1 GGGVAEWNREHTW
14 AKSHG
19 GFGTNPPAG
28 TDLHHLRPCDV
39 TVNSSRGNLHFD
51 TGGSP
56 VSDSSRYGQSGT
68 FPTGCSKDGDSWEPR
83 DEVKG
88 DVARMIFYMATRYEG
103 ENDSWQTAP
112 GIPPLEKVHFRKW
125 TNKSENPFR
134 LITQSKQPTV
144 VNVLF
149 GRYKRQGVVTVQ
161 TNNGR
166 FIFAEIVDDWHGISF
181 ALPWIIAVLGLVGL
195 VLTGTWLIL
204 RKILQPLNWLSD
216 GVYALGEGNLEH
228 RLPEKRGD
236 ELGNLA
242 KAFNRMSERIREMLS
257 AREQLLLDVS
267 HELRSP
273 LTRMKVALEFIPEDA
288 SRESLLDDVQEM
300 EQMVTEILETARL
313 KSEYGQLNL
322 QKTDLV
328 KLIQDICI
336 TFEGQTP
343 GIRFEN
349 APETCQTFADAEQIE
364 TVLKNLLANALKY
377 SPAENAPVEIRLKKS
392 DAGTLI
398 EIQDHGP
405 GIQDE
410 ELDLI
415 FEPFYRTDKSRNRKN
430 GGYGLGLSLCK
441 TIIEAHGGTIDVQ
454 SNTGKGAMFSLHLPK
469 SPSTI

>member
-1 GGGVAEWNREHTW
+1 MRLEWLKRPFNSVFTKLIAVMLVSGSLLVIVISAISWHGFRENRRIFFQNNL
-14 AKSHG
+14 AQY
-19 GFGTNPPAG
+19 GTYLVR
-28 TDLHHLRPCDV
+28 DLQE
-39 TVNSSRGNLHFD
+39 NLNLE
-51 TGGSP
+51 
-56 VSDSSRYGQSGT
+56 Y
-68 FPTGCSKDGDSWEPR
+68 
-83 DEVKG
+83 
-88 DVARMIFYMATRYEG
+88 ARELSQRLFLIIRFEG
-103 ENDSWQTAP
+103 KKDSWQTAS
-112 GIPPLEKVHFRKW
+112 GIPHLDKVNLRKLEE
-125 TNKSENPFR
+125 KSRTPVNPKFSGFE
-134 LITQSKQPTV
+134 TKFS
-144 VNVLF
+144 F
-149 GRYKRQGVVTVQ
+149 GRHQKQGIVIVDTEA
-161 TNNGR
+161 GR
-166 FIFAEIVDDWHGISF
+166 FIIAGSDSWSDLRQV
-181 ALPWIIAVLGLVGL
+181 LPWILTILGLIG
-195 VLTGTWLIL
+195 LIL
-204 RKILQPLNWLSD
+204 LGAWLTLRWILKPINWLSG
-216 GVYALGEGNLEH
+216 GVVALGKGNLEH

-236 ELGNLA
+236 ELGDLSL
-242 KAFNRMSERIREMLS
+242 AFNQMSERIREMLL

-288 SRESLLDDVQEM
+288 SRKSLLDDVQEM
-300 EQMVTEILETARL
+300 ELMVTEILETARL

-328 KLIQDICI
+328 KLIQDLCI

-377 SPAENAPVEIRLKKS
+377 SPAGNAPVEIRLKKS
-392 DAGTLI
+392 DAGMLI

-415 FEPFYRTDKSRNRKN
+415 FEPFYRTDKSRNRET

>member
-1 GGGVAEWNREHTW
+1 MRLEWLKRPFNSVFTKLIAVMLVSGSLLVIVISAISWHGFRENRRIFFQNNL
-14 AKSHG
+14 AQY
-19 GFGTNPPAG
+19 GTYLVR
-28 TDLHHLRPCDV
+28 DLQE
-39 TVNSSRGNLHFD
+39 NLNLE
-51 TGGSP
+51 
-56 VSDSSRYGQSGT
+56 Y
-68 FPTGCSKDGDSWEPR
+68 
-83 DEVKG
+83 
-88 DVARMIFYMATRYEG
+88 ARELSQRLFLIIRFEG
-103 ENDSWQTAP
+103 KKDSWQTAS
-112 GIPPLEKVHFRKW
+112 GIPPLDKVNFRKLEE
-125 TNKSENPFR
+125 KSRTPVNPKFSGFE
-134 LITQSKQPTV
+134 TKFS
-144 VNVLF
+144 F
-149 GRYKRQGVVTVQ
+149 GRHQKQGIVIVDTEA
-161 TNNGR
+161 GR
-166 FIFAEIVDDWHGISF
+166 FIIAGSDSWSDLRQV
-181 ALPWIIAVLGLVGL
+181 LPWILTILGLIG
-195 VLTGTWLIL
+195 LIL
-204 RKILQPLNWLSD
+204 LGAWLTLRWILKPINWLSG
-216 GVYALGEGNLEH
+216 GVVALGKGNLEH

-236 ELGNLA
+236 ELGDLSL
-242 KAFNRMSERIREMLS
+242 AFNQMSERIREMLL

-273 LTRMKVALEFIPEDA
+273 LTRMKVALEFIPEDD

-336 TFEGQTP
+336 IFEGQTP

-349 APETCQTFADAEQIE
+349 APGTCQTFADAEQIE
-364 TVLKNLLANALKY
+364 TVLKNLLTNALKY

-405 GIQDE
+405 GIQDG

-454 SNTGKGAMFSLHLPK
+454 SNTLKGAMFSVHLPK

>member
-1 GGGVAEWNREHTW
+1 MRLEWLKRPFNSVFTKLMAVMLVSGSLLVIVISAISWHGFRENRRIFFQNNL
-14 AKSHG
+14 AQY
-19 GFGTNPPAG
+19 GTYLVR
-28 TDLHHLRPCDV
+28 DLQE
-39 TVNSSRGNLHFD
+39 NLNLE
-51 TGGSP
+51 
-56 VSDSSRYGQSGT
+56 Y
-68 FPTGCSKDGDSWEPR
+68 
-83 DEVKG
+83 
-88 DVARMIFYMATRYEG
+88 ARELSQRLFLIIRFEG
-103 ENDSWQTAP
+103 KKDSWQTAS
-112 GIPPLEKVHFRKW
+112 GIPHLDKVNFRKLEE
-125 TNKSENPFR
+125 KSRTPVNPKFSGFE
-134 LITQSKQPTV
+134 TKFS
-144 VNVLF
+144 F
-149 GRYKRQGVVTVQ
+149 GRHQKQGIVIVDTEA
-161 TNNGR
+161 GR
-166 FIFAEIVDDWHGISF
+166 FIIAGSDSWSDLRQV
-181 ALPWIIAVLGLVGL
+181 LPWILTILGLIG
-195 VLTGTWLIL
+195 LIL
-204 RKILQPLNWLSD
+204 LGAWLTLRWILKPINWLSG
-216 GVYALGEGNLEH
+216 GVVALGKGNLEH

-236 ELGNLA
+236 ELGDLSL
-242 KAFNRMSERIREMLS
+242 AFNQMSERIREMLL

-273 LTRMKVALEFIPEDA
+273 LTRMKVALEFIPEDD

-336 TFEGQTP
+336 IFEGQTP

-415 FEPFYRTDKSRNRKN
+415 FEPFYRTDKSRNRET

>member
-1 GGGVAEWNREHTW
+1 MRLEWLKRPFNSVFTKLIAVMLVSGSLLVIVISAISWHGFRENRRIFFQNNL
-14 AKSHG
+14 AQYG
-19 GFGTNPPAG
+19 AYLVR
-28 TDLHHLRPCDV
+28 DLQE
-39 TVNSSRGNLHFD
+39 NLNLE
-51 TGGSP
+51 
-56 VSDSSRYGQSGT
+56 Y
-68 FPTGCSKDGDSWEPR
+68 
-83 DEVKG
+83 
-88 DVARMIFYMATRYEG
+88 ARELSQRLFLIIRFEG
-103 ENDSWQTAP
+103 KKDSWQTAS
-112 GIPPLEKVHFRKW
+112 GIPPLDKVNFRKLEE
-125 TNKSENPFR
+125 KSRTPVNPKFSGFETKFR
-134 LITQSKQPTV
+134 
-144 VNVLF
+144 F
-149 GRYKRQGVVTVQ
+149 GRHQKQGIVIVDTEA
-161 TNNGR
+161 GR
-166 FIFAEIVDDWHGISF
+166 FIIAGSDSWSDLRQV
-181 ALPWIIAVLGLVGL
+181 LPWILTILGLIG
-195 VLTGTWLIL
+195 LIL
-204 RKILQPLNWLSD
+204 LGAWLTLRWILKPINWLSG
-216 GVYALGEGNLEH
+216 GVVALGKGNLEH

-236 ELGNLA
+236 ELGDLSLS
-242 KAFNRMSERIREMLS
+242 FNQMSERIREMLL

-273 LTRMKVALEFIPEDA
+273 LTRMKVALEFIPEDD

-336 TFEGQTP
+336 NFEGQTP
-343 GIRFEN
+343 VIRFEN

-364 TVLKNLLANALKY
+364 TVLKNLLTNALKY

-405 GIQDE
+405 GIQDG

-415 FEPFYRTDKSRNRKN
+415 FEPFYRTDKSRNRKT

>member
-1 GGGVAEWNREHTW
+1 MRLEWLKRPFNSVFTKLIAVMLVSGSLLVIVISAISWHGFRENRRIFFQNNL
-14 AKSHG
+14 AQYG
-19 GFGTNPPAG
+19 AYLVR
-28 TDLHHLRPCDV
+28 DLQE
-39 TVNSSRGNLHFD
+39 NLNLE
-51 TGGSP
+51 
-56 VSDSSRYGQSGT
+56 Y
-68 FPTGCSKDGDSWEPR
+68 
-83 DEVKG
+83 
-88 DVARMIFYMATRYEG
+88 ARELSQRLFLIIRFEG
-103 ENDSWQTAP
+103 KKDSWQTAS
-112 GIPPLEKVHFRKW
+112 GIPPLDKVNFRKLEE
-125 TNKSENPFR
+125 KSRTPVNPKFSGFE
-134 LITQSKQPTV
+134 TKFS
-144 VNVLF
+144 F
-149 GRYKRQGVVTVQ
+149 GRHQKQGIVIVDTEA
-161 TNNGR
+161 GR
-166 FIFAEIVDDWHGISF
+166 FIIAGSDRWSDLRQV
-181 ALPWIIAVLGLVGL
+181 LPWILTILGLISL
-195 VLTGTWLIL
+195 ILLGTWLTLRWIL
-204 RKILQPLNWLSD
+204 KPINWLSG
-216 GVYALGEGNLEH
+216 GVVALGKGNLEH

-236 ELGNLA
+236 ELGDLSL
-242 KAFNRMSERIREMLS
+242 AFNQMSERIREMLL

-273 LTRMKVALEFIPEDA
+273 LTRMKVALEFIPEDD

-349 APETCQTFADAEQIE
+349 APETCQIFADAEQIE

-377 SPAENAPVEIRLKKS
+377 SPAGNAPVEIRLKKS
-392 DAGTLI
+392 DAGMLI

-415 FEPFYRTDKSRNRKN
+415 FEPFYRTDKSRNRET

-454 SNTGKGAMFSLHLPK
+454 SNMGKGAMFSLHLPK
-469 SPSTI
+469 STSTI

>member
-1 GGGVAEWNREHTW
+1 MRLEWLKRPFNSVFTKLMAVMLVSGSLLVIVISAISWHGFRENRRIFFQNNL
-14 AKSHG
+14 AQY
-19 GFGTNPPAG
+19 GTYLVR
-28 TDLHHLRPCDV
+28 DLQE
-39 TVNSSRGNLHFD
+39 NLNLE
-51 TGGSP
+51 
-56 VSDSSRYGQSGT
+56 Y
-68 FPTGCSKDGDSWEPR
+68 
-83 DEVKG
+83 
-88 DVARMIFYMATRYEG
+88 ARELSQRLFLIIRFEG
-103 ENDSWQTAP
+103 KKDSWQTAS
-112 GIPPLEKVHFRKW
+112 GIPHLDKVNFRKLDE
-125 TNKSENPFR
+125 KSRTPVNPKFSGFETKFR
-134 LITQSKQPTV
+134 
-144 VNVLF
+144 F
-149 GRYKRQGVVTVQ
+149 GRHQKQGIVIVDTEA
-161 TNNGR
+161 GR
-166 FIFAEIVDDWHGISF
+166 FIIAASDSWRDLRQV
-181 ALPWIIAVLGLVGL
+181 LPWILTILGLISL
-195 VLTGTWLIL
+195 ILLGTWLTLRWIL
-204 RKILQPLNWLSD
+204 KPINWLSG
-216 GVYALGEGNLEH
+216 GVVALGKGNLEH

-236 ELGNLA
+236 ELGDLSL
-242 KAFNRMSERIREMLS
+242 AFNQMSERIREMLL

-273 LTRMKVALEFIPEDA
+273 LTRMKVALEFIPEDD

-322 QKTDLV
+322 HKTDLV
-328 KLIQDICI
+328 KLIQDLCI

-349 APETCQTFADAEQIE
+349 APETCQTFVDAEQVE

-405 GIQDE
+405 GIQDG

-441 TIIEAHGGTIDVQ
+441 TIIEAHGGTIDVK
-454 SNTGKGAMFSLHLPK
+454 SNTVKGAMFSVHLPK

>member
-1 GGGVAEWNREHTW
+1 MRLEWLKRPFNSVFTKLIAVMLVSGSLLVIVISAISWHGFRENRRIFFQNNL
-14 AKSHG
+14 AQY
-19 GFGTNPPAG
+19 GTYLVR
-28 TDLHHLRPCDV
+28 DLQE
-39 TVNSSRGNLHFD
+39 NLNLE
-51 TGGSP
+51 
-56 VSDSSRYGQSGT
+56 Y
-68 FPTGCSKDGDSWEPR
+68 
-83 DEVKG
+83 
-88 DVARMIFYMATRYEG
+88 ARELSQRLFLIIRFEG
-103 ENDSWQTAP
+103 KKDSWQTAS
-112 GIPPLEKVHFRKW
+112 GIPHLDKVNFRKLEE
-125 TNKSENPFR
+125 KSRTPVNPKFSGFE
-134 LITQSKQPTV
+134 TKFS
-144 VNVLF
+144 F
-149 GRYKRQGVVTVQ
+149 GRHQKQGIVIVDTEA
-161 TNNGR
+161 GR
-166 FIFAEIVDDWHGISF
+166 FIIAGSDSWSDLRQV
-181 ALPWIIAVLGLVGL
+181 LPWILTILGLIG
-195 VLTGTWLIL
+195 LIL
-204 RKILQPLNWLSD
+204 LGAWLTLRWILKPINWLSG
-216 GVYALGEGNLEH
+216 GVVALGKGNLEH

-236 ELGNLA
+236 ELGDLSL
-242 KAFNRMSERIREMLS
+242 AFNQMSERIREMLL

-273 LTRMKVALEFIPEDA
+273 LTRMKVALEFIPEDD

-336 TFEGQTP
+336 IFEGQTP

-364 TVLKNLLANALKY
+364 TVLKNLLTNALKY

-405 GIQDE
+405 GIQDGG
-410 ELDLI
+410 LDLI
-415 FEPFYRTDKSRNRKN
+415 FEPFYRTDKSRNRET

>member
-1 GGGVAEWNREHTW
+1 MRLEWLKRPFNSVFTKLIAVMLVSGSLLVIVISAISWHGFRENRRIFFQNNL
-14 AKSHG
+14 AQYG
-19 GFGTNPPAG
+19 AYLVR
-28 TDLHHLRPCDV
+28 DLQE
-39 TVNSSRGNLHFD
+39 NLNLE
-51 TGGSP
+51 
-56 VSDSSRYGQSGT
+56 Y
-68 FPTGCSKDGDSWEPR
+68 
-83 DEVKG
+83 
-88 DVARMIFYMATRYEG
+88 ARELSQRLFLIIRFEG
-103 ENDSWQTAP
+103 KKDSWQTAS
-112 GIPPLEKVHFRKW
+112 GIPPLDKVNFRKLEE
-125 TNKSENPFR
+125 KSRTPVNPKFSGFE
-134 LITQSKQPTV
+134 TKFS
-144 VNVLF
+144 F
-149 GRYKRQGVVTVQ
+149 GRHQKQGIVIVDTEA
-161 TNNGR
+161 GR
-166 FIFAEIVDDWHGISF
+166 FIIAASDSWSDLRQV
-181 ALPWIIAVLGLVGL
+181 LPWILTILGLIGL
-195 VLTGTWLIL
+195 ILLGTWLTLRWIL
-204 RKILQPLNWLSD
+204 KPINWLSG
-216 GVYALGEGNLEH
+216 GVVALGKGNLEH

-236 ELGNLA
+236 ELGDLSL
-242 KAFNRMSERIREMLS
+242 AFNQMSERIREMLL

-273 LTRMKVALEFIPEDA
+273 LTRMKVALEFIPEDD

-313 KSEYGQLNL
+313 KSEHGQLNL
-322 QKTDLV
+322 HKTDLV

-349 APETCQTFADAEQIE
+349 APETCQTFADVEQIE

-415 FEPFYRTDKSRNRKN
+415 FEPFYRTDRSRNRKT

>member
-1 GGGVAEWNREHTW
+1 MRLEWLKRPFNSVFTKLIAVMLVSGSLLVIVISAISWHGFRENRRIFFQNNL
-14 AKSHG
+14 AQYG
-19 GFGTNPPAG
+19 AYLVR
-28 TDLHHLRPCDV
+28 DLQE
-39 TVNSSRGNLHFD
+39 NLNLE
-51 TGGSP
+51 
-56 VSDSSRYGQSGT
+56 Y
-68 FPTGCSKDGDSWEPR
+68 
-83 DEVKG
+83 
-88 DVARMIFYMATRYEG
+88 ARELSQRLFLIIRFEG
-103 ENDSWQTAP
+103 KKDSWQTAS
-112 GIPPLEKVHFRKW
+112 GIPPLDKVNFRKLEE
-125 TNKSENPFR
+125 KSRTPVNPKFSGFE
-134 LITQSKQPTV
+134 TKFS
-144 VNVLF
+144 F
-149 GRYKRQGVVTVQ
+149 GRHQKQGIVIVDTEA
-161 TNNGR
+161 GR
-166 FIFAEIVDDWHGISF
+166 FIIARSDSWNDLRQVF
-181 ALPWIIAVLGLVGL
+181 PWILTILGLISL
-195 VLTGTWLIL
+195 ILLGTWLTLRWIL
-204 RKILQPLNWLSD
+204 KPINWLSG
-216 GVYALGEGNLEH
+216 GVVALGKGNLEH

-236 ELGNLA
+236 ELGDLSL
-242 KAFNRMSERIREMLS
+242 AFNQMSERIREMLS

-300 EQMVTEILETARL
+300 ELMVTEILETARL

>member
-1 GGGVAEWNREHTW
+1 MRLEWLKRPFNSVFTKLIAVMLVSGSLLVIVISAISWHGFRENRRIFFQNNL
-14 AKSHG
+14 AQYG
-19 GFGTNPPAG
+19 AYLVR
-28 TDLHHLRPCDV
+28 DLQE
-39 TVNSSRGNLHFD
+39 NLNLE
-51 TGGSP
+51 
-56 VSDSSRYGQSGT
+56 Y
-68 FPTGCSKDGDSWEPR
+68 
-83 DEVKG
+83 
-88 DVARMIFYMATRYEG
+88 ARELSQRLLLIIRYEG
-103 ENDSWQTAP
+103 ENETWETGS
-112 GIPPLEKVHFRKW
+112 GIPHLDKVNFRKLEE
-125 TNKSENPFR
+125 KSRTPVNPKFSGFE
-134 LITQSKQPTV
+134 TKFS
-144 VNVLF
+144 F
-149 GRYKRQGVVTVQ
+149 GRHQKQGIVIVDTEA
-161 TNNGR
+161 GR
-166 FIFAEIVDDWHGISF
+166 FIIAGSDSWNDLRQV
-181 ALPWIIAVLGLVGL
+181 LPWILTILGLIG
-195 VLTGTWLIL
+195 LIL
-204 RKILQPLNWLSD
+204 LGAWLTLRWILKPINWLSG
-216 GVYALGEGNLEH
+216 GVVALGKGNLEH

-236 ELGNLA
+236 ELGDLSL
-242 KAFNRMSERIREMLS
+242 AFNQMSERIREMLS

-273 LTRMKVALEFIPEDA
+273 LTRMKVALEFIPEDN

-313 KSEYGQLNL
+313 KSEHGQLNL
-322 QKTDLV
+322 HKTDLV
-328 KLIQDICI
+328 KLIQDLCI

-349 APETCQTFADAEQIE
+349 APETCQTFTDAEQVE

-405 GIQDE
+405 GIQDG

-454 SNTGKGAMFSLHLPK
+454 SNTLKGAMFSVHLPK

>member
-1 GGGVAEWNREHTW
+1 MRLEWLKRPFNSVFTKLIAVMLVSGSLLVIVISAISWHGFRENRRIFFQNNL
-14 AKSHG
+14 AQYG
-19 GFGTNPPAG
+19 AYLVR
-28 TDLHHLRPCDV
+28 DLQE
-39 TVNSSRGNLHFD
+39 NLNLE
-51 TGGSP
+51 
-56 VSDSSRYGQSGT
+56 Y
-68 FPTGCSKDGDSWEPR
+68 
-83 DEVKG
+83 
-88 DVARMIFYMATRYEG
+88 ARELSQRLFLIIRFEG
-103 ENDSWQTAP
+103 KKDSWQTAS
-112 GIPPLEKVHFRKW
+112 GIPPLDKVNFRKLEE
-125 TNKSENPFR
+125 KSRTPVNPKFSGFE
-134 LITQSKQPTV
+134 TKFS
-144 VNVLF
+144 F
-149 GRYKRQGVVTVQ
+149 GRHQKQGIVIVDTEA
-161 TNNGR
+161 GR
-166 FIFAEIVDDWHGISF
+166 FIIAGSDSWNDLRQV
-181 ALPWIIAVLGLVGL
+181 LPWILTILGLIG
-195 VLTGTWLIL
+195 LIL
-204 RKILQPLNWLSD
+204 LGAWLTLRWILKPINWLSG
-216 GVYALGEGNLEH
+216 GVVALGKGNLEH

-236 ELGNLA
+236 ELGDLSL
-242 KAFNRMSERIREMLS
+242 AFNQMSERIREMLS

-273 LTRMKVALEFIPEDA
+273 LTRMKVALEFIPEDD

-313 KSEYGQLNL
+313 KSEHGQLNL
-322 QKTDLV
+322 HKTDLV

-377 SPAENAPVEIRLKKS
+377 SPAGNPPVEIRLKKS

-469 SPSTI
+469 SPSII

>member
-1 GGGVAEWNREHTW
+1 LLGAWLT
-14 AKSHG
+14 
-19 GFGTNPPAG
+19 
-28 TDLHHLRPCDV
+28 LR
-39 TVNSSRGNLHFD
+39 
-51 TGGSP
+51 
-56 VSDSSRYGQSGT
+56 
-68 FPTGCSKDGDSWEPR
+68 
-83 DEVKG
+83 
-88 DVARMIFYMATRYEG
+88 
-103 ENDSWQTAP
+103 
-112 GIPPLEKVHFRKW
+112 
-125 TNKSENPFR
+125 
-134 LITQSKQPTV
+134 
-144 VNVLF
+144 
-149 GRYKRQGVVTVQ
+149 
-161 TNNGR
+161 
-166 FIFAEIVDDWHGISF
+166 
-181 ALPWIIAVLGLVGL
+181 WILKPI
-195 VLTGTWLIL
+195 
-204 RKILQPLNWLSD
+204 NWLSG
-216 GVYALGEGNLEH
+216 GVVALGKGNLEH

-236 ELGNLA
+236 ELGDLSL
-242 KAFNRMSERIREMLS
+242 AFNQMSERIREMLS

-267 HELRSP
+267 HELRPP

-288 SRESLLDDVQEM
+288 SRESLHDDVQEM

-313 KSEYGQLNL
+313 NSEYGQLNL

-328 KLIQDICI
+328 NLIQDICI

-349 APETCQTFADAEQIE
+349 APEKCQTFADAEQIE

-377 SPAENAPVEIRLKKS
+377 SPVGNPPVEIRLKKS

-415 FEPFYRTDKSRNRKN
+415 FEPFYRTDKSRNRKT

>member
-1 GGGVAEWNREHTW
+1 MRLEWLKRPFNSVFTKLIAVMLISGSLLVIVISAISLHGFRENRRIFFQNNL
-14 AKSHG
+14 AQYG
-19 GFGTNPPAG
+19 AYLVR
-28 TDLHHLRPCDV
+28 DLQE
-39 TVNSSRGNLHFD
+39 NLNLE
-51 TGGSP
+51 
-56 VSDSSRYGQSGT
+56 Y
-68 FPTGCSKDGDSWEPR
+68 
-83 DEVKG
+83 
-88 DVARMIFYMATRYEG
+88 ARELSQRLFLIIRFEG
-103 ENDSWQTAP
+103 KKDSWQTAS
-112 GIPPLEKVHFRKW
+112 GIPPLDKVNFRKLEE
-125 TNKSENPFR
+125 KSRTPVNPKFSGFE
-134 LITQSKQPTV
+134 TKFS
-144 VNVLF
+144 F
-149 GRYKRQGVVTVQ
+149 GRHQKQGIVIVDTEA
-161 TNNGR
+161 GR
-166 FIFAEIVDDWHGISF
+166 FIIAGSDSWSDLRQV
-181 ALPWIIAVLGLVGL
+181 LPWILTILGLIG
-195 VLTGTWLIL
+195 LIL
-204 RKILQPLNWLSD
+204 LGAWLTLRWILKPINWLSG
-216 GVYALGEGNLEH
+216 GVVALGKGNLEH

-236 ELGNLA
+236 ELGDLSL
-242 KAFNRMSERIREMLS
+242 AFNQMSERIREMLL

-273 LTRMKVALEFIPEDA
+273 LTRMKVALEFIPEDD

-364 TVLKNLLANALKY
+364 TVLKNLLTNALKY

-405 GIQDE
+405 GIQDG

-454 SNTGKGAMFSLHLPK
+454 SNTGKGAMFSVHLPK

>member
-1 GGGVAEWNREHTW
+1 MLVSGSLLVIVISAISWHGFRENRRIFFQNNL
-14 AKSHG
+14 AQYG
-19 GFGTNPPAG
+19 AYLVR
-28 TDLHHLRPCDV
+28 DLQE
-39 TVNSSRGNLHFD
+39 NLNLE
-51 TGGSP
+51 
-56 VSDSSRYGQSGT
+56 Y
-68 FPTGCSKDGDSWEPR
+68 
-83 DEVKG
+83 
-88 DVARMIFYMATRYEG
+88 ARELSQRLFLIIRFEG
-103 ENDSWQTAP
+103 KKDSWQTAS
-112 GIPPLEKVHFRKW
+112 GIPPLDKVNFRKLEE
-125 TNKSENPFR
+125 KSRTPVNPKFSGFE
-134 LITQSKQPTV
+134 TKFS
-144 VNVLF
+144 F
-149 GRYKRQGVVTVQ
+149 GRHQKQGIVIVDTEA
-161 TNNGR
+161 GR
-166 FIFAEIVDDWHGISF
+166 FIIAGSDSWNDLRQV
-181 ALPWIIAVLGLVGL
+181 LPWILTILGLISL
-195 VLTGTWLIL
+195 ILLGTWLTLRWIL
-204 RKILQPLNWLSD
+204 KPINWLSG
-216 GVYALGEGNLEH
+216 GVVALGKGNLEH

-236 ELGNLA
+236 ELGDLSL
-242 KAFNRMSERIREMLS
+242 AFNQMSERIREMLL

-300 EQMVTEILETARL
+300 ELMVTEILETARL

-343 GIRFEN
+343 GIRFKS
-349 APETCQTFADAEQIE
+349 APETFQTFADTEQIE

-415 FEPFYRTDKSRNRKN
+415 FEPFYRTDKSRNRKT

>member
-1 GGGVAEWNREHTW
+1 MRLEWLKRPFNSVFTKLMAVMLVSGSLLVVVISAISWHGFRENRRIFFQNNL
-14 AKSHG
+14 AQYG
-19 GFGTNPPAG
+19 AYLVR
-28 TDLHHLRPCDV
+28 DLQE
-39 TVNSSRGNLHFD
+39 NLNLE
-51 TGGSP
+51 
-56 VSDSSRYGQSGT
+56 Y
-68 FPTGCSKDGDSWEPR
+68 
-83 DEVKG
+83 
-88 DVARMIFYMATRYEG
+88 ARELSQRLFLIIRFEG
-103 ENDSWQTAP
+103 KKDSWQTAS
-112 GIPPLEKVHFRKW
+112 GIPPLDKVNFRKLEE
-125 TNKSENPFR
+125 KSRTPVNPKFSGFE
-134 LITQSKQPTV
+134 TKFS
-144 VNVLF
+144 F
-149 GRYKRQGVVTVQ
+149 GRHQKQGIVIVDTEA
-161 TNNGR
+161 GR
-166 FIFAEIVDDWHGISF
+166 FIIAGSDSWNDLRQV
-181 ALPWIIAVLGLVGL
+181 LPWILTILGLIG
-195 VLTGTWLIL
+195 LIL
-204 RKILQPLNWLSD
+204 LGAWLTLRWILKPINWLSG
-216 GVYALGEGNLEH
+216 GVVALGKGNLEH

-236 ELGNLA
+236 ELGDLSL
-242 KAFNRMSERIREMLS
+242 AFNQMSERIREMLL

-343 GIRFEN
+343 GIRFES
-349 APETCQTFADAEQIE
+349 APETFQTFADTEQIE

-405 GIQDE
+405 GIQDG

-454 SNTGKGAMFSLHLPK
+454 SNTLKGAMFSVHLPK